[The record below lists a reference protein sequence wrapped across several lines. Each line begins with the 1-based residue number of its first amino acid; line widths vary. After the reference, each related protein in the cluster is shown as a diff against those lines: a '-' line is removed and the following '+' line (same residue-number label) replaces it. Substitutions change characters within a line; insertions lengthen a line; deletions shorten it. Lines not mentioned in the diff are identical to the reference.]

1 MKFQNAPQIE
11 SPGNMMV
18 RMAQL
23 QAMQDASEEKQ
34 YAIAQRAAAQKWR
47 QGLNALVEE
56 SKGEMT
62 PKLLAHFVNAP
73 DPAMQKFG
81 LEGLTELKATNAFA
95 NFNAPPQEQPL
106 FEARAPSKNFLGIQ
120 QGFDTPENKPLSV
133 ANELA
138 PTRAASAFRPVSLD
152 DKISMLEDR
161 RDKLIAFA
169 NMYPRS
175 TVGKN
180 ALEQAKLTDS
190 QINNI
195 RTSGRPLTV
204 APGGA
209 LVNPQ
214 GTQLFSAPPLPV
226 APTVTAVPG
235 SGNARS
241 RIAIAHP
248 SRVGDPT
255 RIEFQEMPEGVGARV
270 QPPPPR
276 TETIQDPITR
286 RDMLVDVSAPGFN
299 PELGSKTPGF
309 LGFKGESPAQRKAR
323 EKEEKDE
330 ENKKSSMDAL
340 QGELDNQRFYYR
352 ELDRLEGI
360 TSIQRSGLK
369 NLSAAA
375 ASSGV
380 GQALGRTFGTEE
392 QAYRDSIKSSKLRL
406 LLALAKVTGQ
416 KSGQLNSNVELQKSL
431 DALSDPS
438 QGIEAAEENIAN
450 IEAFVQRSLSQPVT
464 QEPKPASTEP
474 PKSLGKPAAP
484 KETSGRNMSSGP
496 KVGTVADGYRFKGGD
511 PSKKENWEKQ

>member
-1 MKFQNAPQIE
+1 MPINSNIPMSFQPPQLE
-11 SPGNMMV
+11 SPGTMMT
-18 RMAQL
+18 RMAQM

-34 YAIAQRAAAQKWR
+34 YLIAQRAAAQQWR
-47 QGLNALVEE
+47 QSLNALVER
-56 SKGEMT
+56 SGGEMT
-62 PKLLAHFVNAP
+62 PDLLAHFVRAP

-81 LEGLTELKATNAFA
+81 LEGLQELKATNAYA
-95 NFNAPPQEQPL
+95 KFNAPPQEQPL
-106 FEARAPSKNFLGIQ
+106 FEARAPSQNFLGAQ
-120 QGFDTPENKPLSV
+120 QDFAPF

-138 PTRAASAFRPVSLD
+138 PSRASNAFRPVSPD

-248 SRVGDPT
+248 SRIGDPT

-276 TETIQDPITR
+276 TETIKDSITGD
-286 RDMLVDVSAPGFN
+286 DMIVDVSAPGFN

-309 LGFKGESPAQRKAR
+309 LGFKNESSAQKKAR
-323 EKEEKDE
+323 EKTEKDE
-330 ENKKSSMDAL
+330 EDKKSSMDAL

-352 ELDRLEGI
+352 ELDRLRGI
-360 TSIQRSGLK
+360 TSTQRSGLQ

-380 GQALGRTFGTEE
+380 GQTLGRTFGTEE

-416 KSGQLNSNVELQKSL
+416 KSGQLNSNVELKTSL

-464 QEPKPASTEP
+464 QEPKPAPTAP
-474 PKSLGKPAAP
+474 PKSLGKPAA
-484 KETSGRNMSSGP
+484 TGGRRSLDDIMSGKR
-496 KVGTVADGYRFKGGD
+496 
-511 PSKKENWEKQ
+511 

>member
-1 MKFQNAPQIE
+1 MAMMQLPAFQPPQLE

-18 RMAQL
+18 RMAQM

-34 YAIAQRAAAQKWR
+34 YAIAQRAAAQQWR

-56 SKGEMT
+56 SGGEMT
-62 PKLLAHFVNAP
+62 PKLLAHFVRAP

-81 LEGLTELKATNAFA
+81 LEGLQELKATNAYA
-95 NFNAPPQEQPL
+95 KFNAPPQEQPL
-106 FEARAPSKNFLGIQ
+106 FEGRAPTQNFLGIQ

-152 DKISMLEDR
+152 DKIAMLEDR
-161 RDKLIAFA
+161 RDKMIAFA

-180 ALEQAKLTDS
+180 ALEQAKLIDG

-209 LVNPQ
+209 LVNPK

-248 SRVGDPT
+248 SRIGEPT

-270 QPPPPR
+270 QPTPPR
-276 TETIQDPITR
+276 TETIQDPTTG

-309 LGFKGESPAQRKAR
+309 LGFKGESVAQRKAR
-323 EKEEKDE
+323 EKEEAKEKDQKTATE
-330 ENKKSSMDAL
+330 AL
-340 QGELDNQRFYYR
+340 QGELDNQRFYYQQ
-352 ELDRLEGI
+352 LDKLKGI
-360 TSIQRSGLK
+360 TSIQRSGLE
-369 NLSAAA
+369 NLSASAG
-375 ASSGV
+375 SSGI

-464 QEPKPASTEP
+464 QESKPAPTTPS
-474 PKSLGKPAAP
+474 KGLGRPAPKPAAP
-484 KETSGRNMSSGP
+484 KT
-496 KVGTVADGYRFKGGD
+496 GGGVD
-511 PSKKENWEKQ
+511 MNNPLLK